1 MNWLVTGGAGYIGS
15 HIVKCLV
22 EDGHTVSILD
32 NFSSGSINEIK
43 NNVKV
48 FNEDITNI
56 AGVHR
61 IFFENNFDG
70 VIHTA
75 AKKSVAQSF
84 LEKELYENVNVFGTL
99 NVLNFAIKT
108 GVKNFI
114 YSSSAAVYGVVDSDR
129 IKEDTETNPISP
141 YGVTKLVAEQLVTN
155 EINSGNILGG
165 SIRYFNV
172 AGKDKELN
180 QDKSKSNIYPAIF
193 DSIKENRNFSIFGD
207 DYPTPDG
214 TCVRDYIHVSD
225 VARFHVEF
233 AKTLEKD
240 NCPRVVNAGAG
251 TGVSVKNVID
261 SVNKFLPS
269 PIKTQVLPQRDGD
282 PAFLVADTSLSKS
295 WMDFK
300 CDYTL
305 DDISQSAVDGFIDEH
320 Q

>member
-155 EINSGNILGG
+155 DFESLRTHIHLNIQGFFPVFRLASLGFQ
-165 SIRYFNV
+165 IIP
-172 AGKDKELN
+172 LN
-180 QDKSKSNIYPAIF
+180 IQ
-193 DSIKENRNFSIFGD
+193 
-207 DYPTPDG
+207 
-214 TCVRDYIHVSD
+214 
-225 VARFHVEF
+225 
-233 AKTLEKD
+233 
-240 NCPRVVNAGAG
+240 
-251 TGVSVKNVID
+251 TGR
-261 SVNKFLPS
+261 
-269 PIKTQVLPQRDGD
+269 TQIQQQTRER
-282 PAFLVADTSLSKS
+282 K
-295 WMDFK
+295 
-300 CDYTL
+300 
-305 DDISQSAVDGFIDEH
+305 
-320 Q
+320 